1 MVNKTIAAILGI
13 AVAGIA
19 GYELYK
25 AYAKQQQQTGGGGG
39 AGGGGT
45 GGGAGGGAGGT
56 PPPSGFQEVLQTNS
70 SYYRVGDTI
79 YWTASNLIV
88 GQQYTVGFLLAN
100 QLIDW
105 QTFTANSSTHYG
117 QTKVTS
123 QITPGSWMFLL
134 VRVQNPSDPLHGIIV
149 SHVTLIIL
157 FAGRGGPKPFSSTGL
172 SYSVISQGMQYTIV
186 P

>member
-1 MVNKTIAAILGI
+1 MVDKKIAAIIGI

-25 AYAKQQQQTGGGGG
+25 AYAK
-39 AGGGGT
+39 
-45 GGGAGGGAGGT
+45 GGAGGGAGGGGGGGA

-79 YWTASNLIV
+79 YWTAKNLVV
-88 GQQYTVGFLLAN
+88 GQQYTVGFLFAN
-100 QLIDW
+100 QLLNW
-105 QTFTANSSTHYG
+105 QTFVANSSTHYG

-123 QITPGSWMFLL
+123 EITPGPWMFLL
-134 VRVQNPSDPLHGIIV
+134 LRVQDPSDPVHGLIV
-149 SHVTLIIL
+149 SHVTLTIL
-157 FAGRGGPKPFSSTGL
+157 LGGGGGPIPKPFSSGPGL